1 MGRGDNKR
9 TLKMR
14 RRKALK
20 RSKARL
26 KKRIE
31 AGKNKK

>member
-20 RSKARL
+20 RSKSRI
-26 KKRIE
+26 KKKIE
-31 AGKNKK
+31 AGKDKK